1 MGRKDE
7 LKSLPSLVEMPDG
20 EEILFD
26 HWSLDEKEDYQQRM
40 MKELERCLEYAY
52 KQLAKK

>member
-26 HWSLDEKEDYQQRM
+26 HWSLDEKEDYQRRM
-40 MKELERCLEYAY
+40 MKELEMCPACNYR
-52 KQLAKK
+52 QLAKK